1 MGGSEAVSENTNLN
15 KSEQIKIAAHLLK
28 MGEDEAAHNSS
39 QLSDTRHCIVIPL
52 VWVEEQ

>member
-1 MGGSEAVSENTNLN
+1 MSENTNLN